1 MRQFL
6 MFTFL
11 MVSIRTAYAEDNSPA
26 YFGAVSIVV
35 TIMLVLLC
43 IWLLNSHN
51 VTRKVKLSILGVGI
65 GVFGLVQMLLS
76 FGMES
81 YRRSLLPP
89 DDPEV
94 VLAVEEINEQM
105 PLKLTD
111 GMTLRSVDLKDSTVV
126 STLEID
132 ETKYSFED
140 FLQNKEQKKRIM
152 MANVAKSSPFKSCSY
167 VDIANKGYSVAM
179 LVKGMQSHRE
189 IKFILTPKEVKNA
202 QNQPKPTP
210 REELDLYLNELNKN
224 ILVDLE
230 DGLLSAHARIQGQI
244 CVVVYTIDENKLD
257 ISGFEKSKESMRVE
271 LKNEFM
277 VKGDLIKL
285 ASLLAPLGMSFRI
298 CYVGNLSKKQVSI
311 DISSSYIQEV
321 LDNAV
326 AKIIKSQNKQTE

>member
-1 MRQFL
+1 

-11 MVSIRTAYAEDNSPA
+11 MVSILTAYAGDNSNSPA
-26 YFGAVSIVV
+26 YLGAVSIVV

-81 YRRSLLPP
+81 YKRSLLPP

-132 ETKYSFED
+132 ETKYPFED

-202 QNQPKPTP
+202 QNQIVKKETERKRKTLLDFEG
-210 REELDLYLNELNKN
+210 REFV
-224 ILVDLE
+224 LVDLE

-257 ISGFEKSKESMRVE
+257 ISGFEKNKESIREE

-285 ASLLAPLGMSFRI
+285 ASLLAPLDISFRI